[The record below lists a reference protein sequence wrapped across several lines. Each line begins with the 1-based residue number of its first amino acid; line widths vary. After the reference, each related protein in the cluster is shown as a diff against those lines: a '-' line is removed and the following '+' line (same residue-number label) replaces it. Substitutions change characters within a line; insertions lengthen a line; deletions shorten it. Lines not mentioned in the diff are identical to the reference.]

1 MLIKFLSRGTGK
13 VSKAIDYLIADRDSK
28 HELRHG
34 VKILDGDSA
43 WVRIVG
49 DNLETKH
56 KYTSAVL
63 SWTVQDQP
71 SAEQIRETL
80 DEFYATA
87 FAGLDEQR
95 RSALAVLH
103 EEQDGSK
110 HVHVLM
116 LRTDLKTGLAY
127 NPAPP
132 GHEYD
137 FNCVRDYLN
146 YKYNWSDPQDPLRKQ
161 IYKIS
166 RVERQQRI
174 AALTEA
180 KPINNTQKEQLELKS
195 LLIESV
201 NAEFARGAI
210 QKHDDVKKFL
220 SQFGGVRS
228 VKAHGDRPSYI
239 SFTSPAFDKALR
251 LRGQILKKNLMNNEA
266 EHLKL
271 KLLQQLEQSK
281 KLQQDNFT
289 EAQDK
294 LNASLT
300 PILQNLENAL
310 AQVGIDELNKTL
322 RTMTETSAHYRRQFE
337 DMGSEWKQDVN
348 SLSEQMIETQERL
361 ASLYRQTAEH
371 ITLINQRSE
380 LIQEENKQLKQQ
392 IQAFE
397 ERLNTQDQQFNN
409 LMTFAKH
416 NNEFLA
422 DIHDK
427 TNEAKASNQQNE
439 KYLTY
444 SMMIG
449 GGALFLIFITLLW
462 KI

>member
-1 MLIKFLSRGTGK
+1 MYVAL
-13 VSKAIDYLIADRDSK
+13 K
-28 HELRHG
+28 HMATDQVISPLPLLHLT
-34 VKILDGDSA
+34 KPYA
-43 WVRIVG
+43 CVG
-49 DNLETKH
+49 
-56 KYTSAVL
+56 
-63 SWTVQDQP
+63 
-71 SAEQIRETL
+71 R
-80 DEFYATA
+80 F
-87 FAGLDEQR
+87 
-95 RSALAVLH
+95 
-103 EEQDGSK
+103 
-110 HVHVLM
+110 
-116 LRTDLKTGLAY
+116 
-127 NPAPP
+127 
-132 GHEYD
+132 
-137 FNCVRDYLN
+137 
-146 YKYNWSDPQDPLRKQ
+146 
-161 IYKIS
+161 
-166 RVERQQRI
+166 
-174 AALTEA
+174 
-180 KPINNTQKEQLELKS
+180 
-195 LLIESV
+195 
-201 NAEFARGAI
+201 
-210 QKHDDVKKFL
+210 
-220 SQFGGVRS
+220 
-228 VKAHGDRPSYI
+228 
-239 SFTSPAFDKALR
+239 
-251 LRGQILKKNLMNNEA
+251 LKKNLMNNEA

-337 DMGSEWKQDVN
+337 DMGSEWKQDAN

-397 ERLNTQDQQFNN
+397 ERLNTQDQQFNK
-409 LMTFAKH
+409 LMTFTKH

-427 TNEAKASNQQNE
+427 TNEAKAWNQQNE
-439 KYLTY
+439 NYLTY